1 MLILLNLCALLP
13 KWLVV
18 GDIGSRLGVMLL
30 GRIIRAIK
38 KLLFVESPHPASG
51 DRKHFGFY
59 EQGVVRFGYKH
70 MEILLLN

>member
-1 MLILLNLCALLP
+1 
-13 KWLVV
+13 
-18 GDIGSRLGVMLL
+18 MLL

-59 EQGVVRFGYKH
+59 EQGAVRFGYKH
-70 MEILLLN
+70 MEILLLIKAPYSFDFQYQAIWG